1 MADDMNSRRLTL
13 SVPRTSSISCELD
26 FDNWLRVR
34 RASGTVTLS
43 FLTGRSAVSSS

>member
-1 MADDMNSRRLTL
+1 MADDMNLC
-13 SVPRTSSISCELD
+13 VPRMSSISCELD
-26 FDNWLRVR
+26 FDSWRRVR